1 MTSEPAPPGARHPLR
16 PLRPLRPLWS
26 LWRPLAGAAGTGAV
40 LTLTAAALNT
50 TSLPLSR
57 GLAALSALLL
67 LGSYWVAAPW
77 FIARSETWHR
87 VITYVPMT
95 AYVTAVGLVVAA
107 ALSFL
112 PDDPM
117 TAGSA
122 LLMIWIFH
130 IGGGIREPTSF
141 AYERLRGRLT
151 WAAALQVAAMCCGTV
166 GAVCLIRTLPVPG
179 RYAPAVFAAC
189 LSVVIGLVVSSKKVF
204 ERVRKLATQLDDR
217 AENLERHLTRLS
229 RGTAADRDQLRNA
242 AEDAW
247 DDLHRTLRNKVETG
261 FHLYGTSVLPP
272 ARLRTLEALVTE
284 AIANPGGSAYR
295 EVTERLT
302 VIRAAC
308 TSKIDTVA

>member
-1 MTSEPAPPGARHPLR
+1 MTPEPVPRGAHSPLR
-16 PLRPLRPLWS
+16 PLLPLWT
-26 LWRPLAGAAGTGAV
+26 LWRPLAGAVGTGTV
-40 LTLTAAALNT
+40 LALTAVALNT
-50 TSLPLSR
+50 TSLPLFR

-87 VITYVPMT
+87 VITFVPMT

-112 PDDPM
+112 PDDPV

-130 IGGGIREPTSF
+130 IGGGIRQPTSF
-141 AYERLRGRLT
+141 AYERLRGRPT

-217 AENLERHLTRLS
+217 AENLERCLTRLS
-229 RGTAADRDQLRNA
+229 RGAAADHNQLRNA
-242 AEDAW
+242 TEDAW

-261 FHLYGTSVLPP
+261 FHLYGTFVLPP
-272 ARLRTLEALVTE
+272 TRLRRLEALVTE
-284 AIANPGGSAYR
+284 AIANPGAPAYR

-308 TSKIDTVA
+308 APKIDTVA